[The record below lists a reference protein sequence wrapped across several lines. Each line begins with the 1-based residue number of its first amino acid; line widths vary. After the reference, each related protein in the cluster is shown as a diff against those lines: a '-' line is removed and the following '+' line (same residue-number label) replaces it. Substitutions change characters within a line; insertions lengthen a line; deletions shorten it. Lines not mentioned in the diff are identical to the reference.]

1 MPELTLEEKD
11 RQKLD
16 SIVGQMVSNKES
28 DDAIQ
33 FVVNDFK
40 NKYSKKPAGLSLPT
54 QKQQTGFSIDP
65 VGTYTQQK
73 PEDLVTQLTQ
83 GGKVEQ
89 GVITVPGVHK
99 IAKIN
104 KPDIGEAIDDLVAK
118 RGSLTPEG
126 ADVHRKAIT
135 KAYRDG
141 DLVLGKDKNGKSVLK
156 RGTGFIES
164 FSNAVQDAFNSHME
178 DEYVAS
184 LTPEQKIRHF
194 ELKPSLEKER
204 DTAPSGVLGQ
214 AGSFVGENANM
225 LMKGAVG
232 AVAATVAAPLVGLS
246 AGANAF
252 GSFAALANQFTKS
265 GYAKETETTYNRLRS
280 ENPLMSKEEAI
291 DKAHNAGLIGAA
303 SELAM
308 GAAMSK
314 GLDIQPEAVKGVVDG
329 IIKTGKHLITKEIPA
344 MSGIA
349 AADELVK
356 KAGEASQGADVTAKE
371 VAEGVRDK
379 VIGTA
384 AFVTA
389 LHGLTIPSKIPS
401 FLLPQMENLVAT
413 NRPQAEAALKTV
425 EAKGKLPKGTTDEV
439 LKRVDDFSERKE
451 SVDQLPIS
459 EEKKAAIAGLLGR
472 IERLETQKRKLEKHG
487 DTFIEMVNDFDK
499 QIIKTHEKIKKIKE
513 NESPF
518 NVETDRLTGEK
529 PEKSILN
536 PLEEKVNPEEIS
548 QPIEL
553 DPHDT
558 RTTGTVS
565 EPILPNEV
573 ATKEQGSQ
581 TEVPGSTVEAGHRVA
596 ETTPSVLNENTTESN
611 PADQQGIISPKE
623 EVRVNEVPSE
633 NTQAAEGGKEPPTV
647 AKVIEV
653 TAEGKGGITHEAN
666 APRREQGGL
675 GEYKPEYKPND
686 QLFEEGRKLLEEKY
700 KGNVDNLLS
709 ELEQPNRSATNK
721 ENAILA
727 DYSKAVDDIVEKDP
741 LNKEARARSNRLA
754 TIISKQGYEQGAG
767 LQSRKLIG
775 REDNLANFLREEA
788 ESAGVKIEDL
798 PDEAV
803 TELQE
808 EYIQKKDLEA
818 KVKEAYDKGMADA
831 LSKKAHD
838 EIAKKAKNKSKLSI
852 ENSAKKKEILQS
864 IKDKWKNAGKDG
876 TLTAVPIPYAK
887 QLAAIAPDVV
897 KLVDLYISEGVS
909 KLDEVITKVHETLK
923 EGIPEITK
931 NDVRDIIA
939 GVHNEKKATRNDL
952 AEQRVNMR
960 KEAQLLSK
968 IEAAM
973 KGNTQSGVRNKINKS
988 SRIQEL
994 QNRLKELKQRSEP
1007 SYDMSFVSDA
1017 EKLAKRK
1024 KAVLDKIKR
1033 LTADLKDG
1041 KFESA
1046 PPKPIDFKKDKE
1058 LHILEDRLAQVE
1070 GKIKMR
1076 RERQEY
1082 DKLTPIQK
1090 KLDTMWQ
1097 ILGVKRIIGAAVD
1110 FSVPFRQANT
1120 ITMNPF
1126 KGKTTATAFYNMFR
1140 LSFSPV
1146 EFKRFQNQVEKSD
1159 MGRMFVQMKGVFS
1172 NPSEIRPDK
1181 REEEYINNIFKRVA
1195 SKIDEGNNKV
1205 LKGAVNVIDKAWF
1218 SERAA
1223 AAFLNT
1229 MRIEEFAQ
1237 KTKELR
1243 RQGYTPE
1250 NAPEL
1255 YQDAV
1260 KWIMNNT
1267 GRGNLIA
1274 ALEDSHNGR
1283 MIANNTYFGAR
1294 LMAAK
1299 MNMLNPAYYAK
1310 MKPQVRIQAMKDMA
1324 GYVSGLAATS
1334 AAIIAAGGTMNTN
1347 KDDPDFLQARFGDK
1361 VYDISG
1367 GSVAYVRTALRIFD
1381 AMYRNIR
1388 YPGSKDAKLYSEFA
1402 IGSAGRTL
1410 VVNKLSPNTAYAWHF
1425 ITGKSSEYDEN
1436 GHRKPF
1442 DPLEAVKIY
1451 PMWADDAAKGY
1462 KENGYG
1468 ATFNVLVPNIFGI
1481 GFGEYPAKVKK
1492 GSFGGAGAGGN
1503 IRDSRVG
1510 PGR

>member
-1 MPELTLEEKD
+1 MPDYDEYG
-11 RQKLD
+11 
-16 SIVGQMVSNKES
+16 IP
-28 DDAIQ
+28 I
-33 FVVNDFK
+33 
-40 NKYSKKPAGLSLPT
+40 KKTSASGVDEFGIPIRKQTSLQLPS
-54 QKQQTGFSIDP
+54 QKQQTGFAIDP
-65 VGTYTQQK
+65 VGTYAQQNSS
-73 PEDLVTQLTQ
+73 DLVSQLTQ
-83 GGKVEQ
+83 GGKVDQ

-99 IAKIN
+99 IAKTN
-104 KPDIGEAIDDLVAK
+104 KSDIGEAIDDLVTK

-126 ADVHRKAIT
+126 ADVHRKAIS
-135 KAYRDG
+135 KAYKDG

-164 FSNAVQDAFNSHME
+164 FSNAVQDAFDNHME

-204 DTAPSGVLGQ
+204 NTAPSGVLGQ

-232 AVAATVAAPLVGLS
+232 AVAATVAAPIVGLS

-252 GSFAALANQFTKS
+252 GSFAALANHFVKS
-265 GYAKETETTYNRLRS
+265 GYAKEAETTYNRLRA

-329 IIKTGKHLITKEIPA
+329 IFKTGKHLITKEIPA

-356 KAGEASQGADVTAKE
+356 KAGEASQGVDVKAKE
-371 VAEGVRDK
+371 LAEGVRDK
-379 VIGTA
+379 VVGTA
-384 AFVTA
+384 AFVAA
-389 LHGLTIPSKIPS
+389 LHGLTLPSKIPS
-401 FLLPQMENLVAT
+401 FLLPQMENLVST
-413 NRPQAEAALKTV
+413 NRPQAEAALRAV
-425 EAKGKLPKGTTDEV
+425 EAKGDVPVGTTDAV
-439 LKRVDDFSERKE
+439 LKRVDNFSEKKE
-451 SVDQLPIS
+451 SINELPIS
-459 EEKKAAIAGLLGR
+459 EEKKAAIAGLLVR
-472 IERLETQKRKLEKHG
+472 IDRLETQKKKLEKHG

-499 QIIKTHEKIKKIKE
+499 QIIKTQEKIKKIKE

-529 PEKSILN
+529 PEKSVLS
-536 PLEEKVNPEEIS
+536 PLEEKGNPEEIS

-553 DPHDT
+553 DPNDT
-558 RTTGTVS
+558 RTTRTVS
-565 EPILPNEV
+565 EPISPNEV

-581 TEVPGSTVEAGHRVA
+581 AEVPGSTVESGQRVA
-596 ETTPSVLNENTTESN
+596 ETTIPVLNENTTESN
-611 PADQQGIISPKE
+611 PADQPSSVTSKE
-623 EVRVNEVPSE
+623 EGSINEVTTE
-633 NTQAAEGGKEPPTV
+633 NTEGTAGGEKPPT
-647 AKVIEV
+647 AKVV
-653 TAEGKGGITHEAN
+653 DGGSKGGITHEAN

-675 GEYKPEYKPND
+675 GEYKPQHKPD
-686 QLFEEGRKLLEEKY
+686 DELFEEGRKLLQDKY

-709 ELEQPNRSATNK
+709 ELEQPNRAATNK

-727 DYSKAVDDIVEKDP
+727 DYAKSVDDLVEKDP

-775 REDNLANFLREEA
+775 REDNLANFLRDEA

-803 TELQE
+803 TELQG
-808 EYIQKKDLEA
+808 EYIQKKYLEV

-831 LSKKAHD
+831 LSKKAQD
-838 EIAKKAKNKSKLSI
+838 EIAKKAKNKAKLSI
-852 ENSAKKKEILQS
+852 ENAAKKKEILQS

-931 NDVRDIIA
+931 NNVRDIIS
-939 GVHNEKKATRNDL
+939 GIHNEKKATRNDL

-960 KEAQLLSK
+960 KEAQLLGK

-973 KGNTQSGVRNKINKS
+973 KGDTQIGVRNKINKS
-988 SRIQEL
+988 ARIQEL
-994 QNRLKELKQRSEP
+994 QNRLKELKQRSDP
-1007 SYDMSFVSDA
+1007 SYDMSFVSDS

-1024 KAVLDKIKR
+1024 NAVLDKIKR
-1033 LTADLKDG
+1033 LTADLKAG
-1041 KFESA
+1041 KFEAA

-1082 DKLTPIQK
+1082 DKLTPTQK

-1126 KGKTTATAFYNMFR
+1126 KGKTTAKAFYNMFR

-1237 KTKELR
+1237 KTKELK

-1255 YQDAV
+1255 YQDAA

-1334 AAIIAAGGTMNTN
+1334 VAIIAAGGTMNTN

-1367 GSVAYVRTALRIFD
+1367 GSVGYVRTALRIFD
-1381 AMYRNIR
+1381 AMYRNMR

-1410 VVNKLSPNTAYAWHF
+1410 VQNKLSPNTAYAWHF

-1462 KENGYG
+1462 KDNGYG

-1492 GSFGGAGAGGN
+1492 GSFGGAGAGGST
-1503 IRDSRVG
+1503 RGSRVSA
-1510 PGR
+1510 GR